1 MLKQKRGITLI
12 ALIITVIVLL
22 ILAGVVINM
31 TVGNDGIISKA
42 KGAVDMY
49 KNAQEQEEAMLGKVE
64 NEMYGYVNGSF
75 REETV
80 TLLKSDFEKLGKK
93 PIFIIRDYAQAS
105 SNIQTTTSGFGKL
118 LEEVSLAGHG
128 TGNALISVALSS
140 GNDEKYDGTSISILK
155 GKREKNDNSSINFSD
170 QWIGGSGSLELK
182 QGNNVVKGKFIASAT
197 IATSYDEKTV
207 IGFISVDG
215 NPLPYYGYSIVLY
228 PD

>member
-1 MLKQKRGITLI
+1 MGE
-12 ALIITVIVLL
+12 
-22 ILAGVVINM
+22 N
-31 TVGNDGIISKA
+31 GIISKA
-42 KGAVDMY
+42 QGAVDTY
-49 KNAQEQEEAMLGKVE
+49 KNAQEKEETMLGKVE

-105 SNIQTTTSGFGKL
+105 SNIQTTTSGYGKL

-128 TGNALISVALSS
+128 TGNALISVVLSS

-170 QWIGGSGSLELK
+170 QWIGGSGSLELR

-207 IGFISVDG
+207 IGFISADG